1 MGSGRNLDKIFNEIG
16 AEKESLTGTISLNAE
31 TNETQEVAPG
41 VIAGGRMGGLL
52 EVKPVPNKAQ
62 LLVKLPEVL
71 REEIKAAAKKEG
83 LSTNQWVLNLFI
95 EKIRPQKENA

>member
-1 MGSGRNLDKIFNEIG
+1 MITDRPMLNKILKDAK
-16 AEKESLTGTISLNAE
+16 AEKETMTGTLSTE
-31 TNETQEVAPG
+31 TNEPQEVAPG

-83 LSTNQWVLNLFI
+83 ISTNQWVLNLFI